1 MKSSSIYCR
10 IIVITCLLIQTVS
23 AQQVHEPA
31 KAQLIKEWERAKA
44 YTKEYLDAMPADKY
58 SFKAQDSVRSFAGQM
73 LHLASGNVFLASTG
87 TGKDRIWTGRN
98 LEASPSAQSKDSV
111 TYFVMTSY
119 DYVIDGIKSLDAY
132 KLDEKVKNA
141 RNMEETRIVWTQ
153 KAFEHQTHHRGQAT
167 IYIRLVGIKPPPE
180 KLF

>member
-1 MKSSSIYCR
+1 MKSSFIYRSIF
-10 IIVITCLLIQTVS
+10 VISCFLVQTVS
-23 AQQVHEPA
+23 AQQVHEAA
-31 KAQLIKEWERAKA
+31 KAQMIKDWERAKA

-73 LHLASGNVFLASTG
+73 LHLASGNIFLSSTG
-87 TGKDRIWTGRN
+87 TGKEKIWTGRN
-98 LEASPSAQSKDSV
+98 LEASASAQSKDSV
-111 TYFVMTSY
+111 NYFVMASY
-119 DYVIDGIKSLDAY
+119 DYVIEGIKSVDAY

-141 RNMEETRIVWTQ
+141 RNMEETRYVWIQ

-167 IYIRLVGIKPPPE
+167 IYIRLVGIKPPNE

>member
-1 MKSSSIYCR
+1 MKSTSIYCR

-73 LHLASGNVFLASTG
+73 LHL
-87 TGKDRIWTGRN
+87 
-98 LEASPSAQSKDSV
+98 DSV
-111 TYFVMTSY
+111 VGQGCGL
-119 DYVIDGIKSLDAY
+119 VC
-132 KLDEKVKNA
+132 
-141 RNMEETRIVWTQ
+141 ETRADVGHEVIFR
-153 KAFEHQTHHRGQAT
+153 KLGNRGR
-167 IYIRLVGIKPPPE
+167 RLPVPDAH
-180 KLF
+180 LALRQ

>member
-141 RNMEETRIVWTQ
+141 RNMEETRIVWIQ